1 MPDAYGIDD
10 KSFPAGFAGQMAYP
24 FRHLLEDWHMFR
36 KAKIVPKAV
45 AGKNTK

>member
-1 MPDAYGIDD
+1 
-10 KSFPAGFAGQMAYP
+10 
-24 FRHLLEDWHMFR
+24 LLEDWHMFR